1 MVAAAG
7 LRVCELWPVLPGPT
21 GSNLGGPCTCIR
33 YVLRSLPKPHRPDIL
48 SQFVIFGLEFEDLYS
63 DPSVKSGAA
72 AVRILSLKPT
82 GVVLLVL
89 SIVAAV
95 LCISA
100 WVLTKRI
107 AARKAR
113 VIKDKDFRR
122 SMKTM
127 DRVAET
133 LTSSL
138 QREQTR
144 ASTAIL
150 PRVGTKLE
158 RGGNRRCCRVSVR
171 CDWIRL

>member
-1 MVAAAG
+1 M
-7 LRVCELWPVLPGPT
+7 
-21 GSNLGGPCTCIR
+21 
-33 YVLRSLPKPHRPDIL
+33 
-48 SQFVIFGLEFEDLYS
+48 
-63 DPSVKSGAA
+63 
-72 AVRILSLKPT
+72 RILSLKPT

-122 SMKTM
+122 SMETM

-158 RGGNRRCCRVSVR
+158 TKERRKSTLLPRERAV
-171 CDWIRL
+171 